1 MLAHRLVFAAILP
14 GIGPWQKLHSHIIPP
29 ACHSPV
35 QGHKFLD
42 GKDRAFGRA
51 SFEPLEVKKC
61 TLQNWM
67 LQCCILK
74 AEVVG
79 VPHGRWI
86 ADKTYELYRHLPS
99 HYFPRMA
106 VFSGSRLGHTS
117 RWRGLIDH
125 LSPKP
130 HNWVQFLDFVQTCRY
145 ERLSAFFR
153 F

>member
-1 MLAHRLVFAAILP
+1 M
-14 GIGPWQKLHSHIIPP
+14 
-29 ACHSPV
+29 

-61 TLQNWM
+61 SLQNWM

-99 HYFPRMA
+99 HDFPA
-106 VFSGSRLGHTS
+106 WQSFPEVDLGT
-117 RWRGLIDH
+117 RQGG
-125 LSPKP
+125 
-130 HNWVQFLDFVQTCRY
+130 
-145 ERLSAFFR
+145 AA
-153 F
+153 